1 MVDQV
6 TNASPAPAAADA
18 GAATAPTAP
27 TNAAPAVA
35 SPTSAPSSA
44 ISATTAD
51 AATSPPAAHPAVA
64 APATPSAETATPPA
78 TTPASLAPTLDAAPK
93 KTALGEVPKP
103 AETPKPDADKP
114 VDTKTGEA
122 AEAVP
127 AEPVTPTYEP
137 FTLPEG
143 ITHDQLDQAGIEAFT
158 KELGQFEITSKAD
171 HKATQEFANK
181 MMGFH
186 VAALQETV
194 QRVHQALQAQLNK
207 RWENW
212 EASCKTDPVYGG
224 NRYETTL
231 SEANQFITT
240 HAGSATDQAAFRT
253 MLDETG
259 AGDHPAMRAF
269 LSRMHNAFREPTD
282 VAKGNK
288 PQPTTLK
295 PYQKAYG
302 KKG

>member
-6 TNASPAPAAADA
+6 INSSPAPAVADA
-18 GAATAPTAP
+18 GAAPAPTAP
-27 TNAAPAVA
+27 VNAAPAVA

-51 AATSPPAAHPAVA
+51 AAPSSPASPPVAPAAPNAETTQPTAA
-64 APATPSAETATPPA
+64 APA
-78 TTPASLAPTLDAAPK
+78 SLTPTLDAAPK
-93 KTALGEVPKP
+93 KTALGEAPKP
-103 AETPKPDADKP
+103 TEIQKPDAGKP
-114 VDTKTGEA
+114 EEAKTGEA
-122 AEAVP
+122 QAEAKP
-127 AEPVTPTYEP
+127 AEQAIPTYEP
-137 FTLPEG
+137 FILPEG
-143 ITHDQLDQAGIEAFT
+143 ITHDQLDQAGMEAFT
-158 KELGQFEITSKAD
+158 KELGQFELNSKAN
-171 HKATQEFANK
+171 HGATQEFANK

-186 VAALQETV
+186 ITALQETV
-194 QRVHQALQAQLNK
+194 QRVHQALQDQLNK
-207 RWENW
+207 RWETW

-231 SEANQFITT
+231 GEANQFITT
-240 HAGSATDQAAFRT
+240 HAGTAAEQAAFRT

-282 VAKGNK
+282 IAKGQK